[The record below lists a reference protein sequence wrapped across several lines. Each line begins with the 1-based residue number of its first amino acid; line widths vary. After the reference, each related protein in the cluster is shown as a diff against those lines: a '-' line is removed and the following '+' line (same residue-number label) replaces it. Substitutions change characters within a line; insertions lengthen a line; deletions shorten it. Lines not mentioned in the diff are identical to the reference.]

1 MREIKASVFK
11 ARCLGLMDE
20 VAASGE
26 EIVVTKNGKPVSR
39 LVPIKNRPKELFG
52 FHKDYWEPIDQD
64 ITGGVKSSPRK
75 K

>member
-39 LVPIKNRPKELFG
+39 LVPIKIRPKELFG
-52 FHKDYWEPIDQD
+52 FHKDYWEPIDHNV
-64 ITGGVKSSPRK
+64 IGEVRRSHRK
-75 K
+75 R